1 MSNLVTITI
10 DGQTFKFWENL
21 KMTESID
28 SIRTFE
34 FTAPFDPDNS
44 ALVDL
49 FKPMRFRSVEIKIDE
64 EIELT
69 GRLVSPDSSVQ
80 IPKGILVTGYSEPGM
95 MGDSPI
101 PATEFPIEYNDQ
113 TLRQIAE
120 TISSFYS
127 IEIDYKSTEAVQF
140 DRVAAEPGKK
150 GLDFLIELAN
160 DRGLIIS
167 DDSIGKLVFKQAS
180 TDKKSVA
187 NFREG
192 ESPVLSIIPD
202 FNPQNFYTSI
212 TGLAPGIIGGE
223 FESVTIENQAIP
235 SDQPDNRPFV
245 YKVQNELFG
254 ADLQKEVKG
263 KAGRMFSSTISLEI
277 IIAGWRNKDDELI
290 RTDQYI
296 NVLAPSAMIYTE
308 TLFLIKDIERSRSD
322 KDELTIKAVL
332 PGSFTGEIPT
342 SLPWD

>member
-120 TISSFYS
+120 TISSF
-127 IEIDYKSTEAVQF
+127 T
-140 DRVAAEPGKK
+140 
-150 GLDFLIELAN
+150 
-160 DRGLIIS
+160 
-167 DDSIGKLVFKQAS
+167 
-180 TDKKSVA
+180 
-187 NFREG
+187 
-192 ESPVLSIIPD
+192 VLKSII
-202 FNPQNFYTSI
+202 
-212 TGLAPGIIGGE
+212 
-223 FESVTIENQAIP
+223 
-235 SDQPDNRPFV
+235 NRPKR
-245 YKVQNELFG
+245 Y
-254 ADLQKEVKG
+254 
-263 KAGRMFSSTISLEI
+263 SL
-277 IIAGWRNKDDELI
+277 
-290 RTDQYI
+290 T
-296 NVLAPSAMIYTE
+296 V
-308 TLFLIKDIERSRSD
+308 
-322 KDELTIKAVL
+322 
-332 PGSFTGEIPT
+332 
-342 SLPWD
+342 